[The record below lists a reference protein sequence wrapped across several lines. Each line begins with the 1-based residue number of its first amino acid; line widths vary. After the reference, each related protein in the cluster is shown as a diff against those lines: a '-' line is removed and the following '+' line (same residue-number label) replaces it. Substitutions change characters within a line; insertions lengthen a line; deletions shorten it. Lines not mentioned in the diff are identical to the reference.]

1 MSAAPSE
8 PESATVAAVVAA
20 HLRDVPDFPEPG
32 VSFKDF
38 SPLLASGAAMA
49 TVVRDIAGR
58 YDGRVDAVAGIEA
71 RGFIL
76 GAAVAYELGVG
87 FVPVR
92 KVGKLPGPTLS
103 AQYVLEYGS
112 AVLEVR
118 TDAFTPGARVLVLD
132 DVLATGGTA
141 EAASE
146 LIERAGAVVTAFEA
160 VIELTALG
168 GRMRLTGRCV
178 HTILAL

>member
-1 MSAAPSE
+1 MTRGASAGAVH
-8 PESATVAAVVAA
+8 VAEVVAS
-20 HLRDVPDFPEPG
+20 HLRNVPDFPEPG
-32 VSFKDF
+32 VNFKDF
-38 SPLLASGAAMA
+38 SPLLASGPATA
-49 TVVRDIAGR
+49 TVVRDIASR
-58 YDGRVDAVAGIEA
+58 YDGHVDVVAGIEA

-76 GAAVAYELGVG
+76 GAVVAYELGVG

-103 AQYVLEYGS
+103 AEYILEYGN

-118 TDAFTPGARVLVLD
+118 TDAFTPRARALLLD

-168 GRMRLTGRCV
+168 GRSRLGGRQV